1 MIYYTGDLHGVG
13 HKLINFIEQHSITK
27 DDVIVILG
35 DAGFNYYGNDYGD
48 KSLKKKI
55 NRLGITIFSIHGNHE
70 QRPEMIPSYHLKY
83 WNGGQVYIEDDY
95 PNLLFAKDGELFNLD
110 GNKSIVLGGA
120 YSVDK
125 FYRLLNGYHWFDNEQ
140 PSEEIKHYAATNLE
154 KCKWEV
160 DTVLSHTC
168 PYKYIPTEAF
178 LPSID
183 QTLVDNSTEKWLDDI
198 ENKLTYK
205 YWLCGHWHIDKRIDK
220 IHILMEDFISLT
232 EYRNDNK
239 N

>member
-220 IHILMEDFISLT
+220 IHFLMEDFISLT